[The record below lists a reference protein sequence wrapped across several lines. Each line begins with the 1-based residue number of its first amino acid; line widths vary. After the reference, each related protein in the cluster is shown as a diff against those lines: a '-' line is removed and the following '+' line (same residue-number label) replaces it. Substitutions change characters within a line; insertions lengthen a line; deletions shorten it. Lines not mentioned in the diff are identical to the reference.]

1 MQQVGY
7 SSEGLRDGSE
17 IPQQRHEVRN
27 YPWTPSQHSMD
38 EASRCWWGEK
48 SRSVPK
54 DRKDA
59 EVENT
64 RSSEFPDCC
73 YCCIYWIYPLWT
85 DDVISRRKNRMLE
98 LKMWDDLATRFPR
111 SQRKGGLTHKGI
123 QHTGPTARNLGVR
136 IAKKWTTLV
145 RVSAKHHTIAIY
157 QKKRK
162 KFARMGRWIQVDL
175 VWKGCAIWLIH
186 VQKNFSK
193 GTIYTRRKTRK
204 VPLKEKKNE
213 LMETHDS

>member
-1 MQQVGY
+1 MARRYPNNATKSGITPGHLLNIQWMRPPDVDEVKRVGV
-7 SSEGLRDGSE
+7 S
-17 IPQQRHEVRN
+17 QRTGKMLKWRTRVLPN
-27 YPWTPSQHSMD
+27 SQTAVSIESIH
-38 EASRCWWGEK
+38 CGQ
-48 SRSVPK
+48 
-54 DRKDA
+54 
-59 EVENT
+59 T
-64 RSSEFPDCC
+64 
-73 YCCIYWIYPLWT
+73 T

-162 KFARMGRWIQVDL
+162 KFARMGR
-175 VWKGCAIWLIH
+175 
-186 VQKNFSK
+186 
-193 GTIYTRRKTRK
+193 
-204 VPLKEKKNE
+204 
-213 LMETHDS
+213 